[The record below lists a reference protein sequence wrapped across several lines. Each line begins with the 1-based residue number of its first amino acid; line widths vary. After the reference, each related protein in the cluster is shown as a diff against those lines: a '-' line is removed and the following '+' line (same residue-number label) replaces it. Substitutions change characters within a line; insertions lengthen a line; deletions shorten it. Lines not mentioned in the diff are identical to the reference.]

1 MGSMH
6 VIHDALQLKDRGRAG
21 PHGEITPVGEI
32 TRACTCG
39 PLSHAASSGDPCSH
53 MGASGEGDLPHV
65 RLAAALRQGS
75 ARAKVVDSGAI
86 DGGMHTCMHG
96 NTARPRA
103 TCRACM
109 GEQAWF
115 YAAPEVR
122 HAQRLHQAGDVY
134 AFGVM
139 MWELMMGCPVYVKRC
154 APLSPL
160 PLHLPLSTGNVRRG
174 RRVGRESRVF
184 QCRCTADC
192 AYFKSDMA
200 GARTATAKAPPS
212 NHGCTCSYIQACSY
226 ISMCEYVH
234 SYCNVCMCNYINA

>member
-154 APLSPL
+154 DPGGRAVHATSSVPATPRRSDSQQLSLPGRAPVS
-160 PLHLPLSTGNVRRG
+160 
-174 RRVGRESRVF
+174 
-184 QCRCTADC
+184 A
-192 AYFKSDMA
+192 A
-200 GARTATAKAPPS
+200 GVTPTAT
-212 NHGCTCSYIQACSY
+212 
-226 ISMCEYVH
+226 
-234 SYCNVCMCNYINA
+234 CM

>member
-1 MGSMH
+1 MRGCIGLRYSH
-6 VIHDALQLKDRGRAG
+6 SPDCVLCAVQYDGTRHGDARSAVEAGEFEVKVTDFGLAMRLQSEHTHASNIKQG
-21 PHGEITPVGEI
+21 TP
-32 TRACTCG
+32 
-39 PLSHAASSGDPCSH
+39 
-53 MGASGEGDLPHV
+53 
-65 RLAAALRQGS
+65 
-75 ARAKVVDSGAI
+75 
-86 DGGMHTCMHG
+86 
-96 NTARPRA
+96 
-103 TCRACM
+103 
-109 GEQAWF
+109 F
-115 YAAPEVR
+115 YVAPEVTQQR
-122 HAQRLHQAGDVY
+122 RLHQASDVF